1 MVAILFALLG
11 VVALMPFA
19 TGLVASAITAPVA
32 MMVSIWFP
40 IVGLAIVA
48 ALRFLGR

>member
-11 VVALMPFA
+11 AVALMPFA
-19 TGLVASAITAPVA
+19 TGLVASVFTAPVA
-32 MMVSIWFP
+32 MILSIWFP